1 MSRNSKRWGEA
12 VAAIVSNA
20 ADTNGKQEPFIPGT
34 VPPLDR
40 SAALEAILELRQRV
54 RSAELDAADKHTAY
68 TDAKK
73 RAETL
78 QQCLSEL
85 EDDCTIRIRTPYSG
99 MPLPPLER

>member
-12 VAAIVSNA
+12 VAAIVSATPTETPA
-20 ADTNGKQEPFIPGT
+20 AEPFIPGT

-54 RSAELDAADKHTAY
+54 RSAELEAADKHTAY

-73 RAETL
+73 RAEAL

-85 EDDCTIRIRTPYSG
+85 EDDCTIRIRGAYTG